1 MIDAAIAPLA
11 NMESRDVVVI
21 EEIDDEHQDDE
32 KIEEADQPKR

>member
-21 EEIDDEHQDDE
+21 EEIDQDDE